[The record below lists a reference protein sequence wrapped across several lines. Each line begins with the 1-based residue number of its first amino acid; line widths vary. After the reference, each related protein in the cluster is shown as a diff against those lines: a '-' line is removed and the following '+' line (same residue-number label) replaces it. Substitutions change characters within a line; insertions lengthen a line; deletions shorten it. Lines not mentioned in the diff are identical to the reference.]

1 MVNLITCV
9 GLSVEFT
16 AHFCISMFTLKG
28 TQSEKLKTSLEN
40 TGSSVFIGI
49 GLTKFVG
56 VVVLALA
63 KSTLF
68 RLYYFR
74 MYLGIVFLGLFNG
87 LVLLPVLLY
96 KWGPKTIQVSDS
108 TQTMITRSD

>member
-1 MVNLITCV
+1 
-9 GLSVEFT
+9 
-16 AHFCISMFTLKG
+16 MFTLRG
-28 TQSEKLKTSLEN
+28 SQEEKLKITLEN

-56 VVVLALA
+56 VLVLGLA

-87 LVLLPVLLY
+87 LVLLPIILY
-96 KWGPKTIQVSDS
+96 RWGPRTPILS
-108 TQTMITRSD
+108 

>member
-1 MVNLITCV
+1 M
-9 GLSVEFT
+9 EFT
-16 AHFCISMFTLKG
+16 AHICISMFILIG
-28 TQSEKLKTSLEN
+28 NQSDKLKTTLEN

-56 VVVLALA
+56 VLVLGLA

-74 MYLGIVFLGLFNG
+74 MYLGIVLLGLFNG
-87 LVLLPVLLY
+87 LVLLPILLY
-96 KWGPKTIQVSDS
+96 KWGPKNKDITAFSS
-108 TQTMITRSD
+108 TLITKT